1 MVEFTV
7 GGMRGQ
13 KLHFPHHDVLHKDVI
28 LAEKTKDVVRK
39 LLSCGFTVR
48 KTGGDELPD
57 VPKSQLRQVG
67 QLLHLNDGVI
77 ERGLQTLGHHVG

>member
-1 MVEFTV
+1 MMSSTK
-7 GGMRGQ
+7 MLYLLRKQ
-13 KLHFPHHDVLHKDVI
+13 K
-28 LAEKTKDVVRK
+28 ANDVVRK
-39 LLSCGFTVR
+39 LLFCRFTG
-48 KTGGDELPD
+48 KNSGDKLPD